1 MCSPSRFERKRK
13 QTDEASV
20 VEVENST
27 GNISEQRKVIVNHFD
42 FDVFSP
48 ASVYLNQCHK
58 VLGTRQKKYIDLPIN
73 VLRGLSFDI
82 DVLS

>member
-13 QTDEASV
+13 QTHEANV

-27 GNISEQRKVIVNHFD
+27 RNISEQRKVIVNHFD
-42 FDVFSP
+42 FDVFS

-58 VLGTRQKKYIDLPIN
+58 VLGTRQKKYIDLPII
-73 VLRGLSFDI
+73 VLRDLSFDI